1 MGFFLSIDTE
11 SINFDHHLRC
21 GGWLNLVWY
30 GSTVGNVK
38 RPIESESDIFGGGGG
53 GGGGE
58 SHTQLYQVIQHYSSM
73 GDIVTEN
80 PYPI

>member
-1 MGFFLSIDTE
+1 MVFFLSIDTE

-30 GSTVGNVK
+30 RSTVEYVK
-38 RPIESESDIFGGGGG
+38 RPIESESDIFG
-53 GGGGE
+53 E
-58 SHTQLYQVIQHYSSM
+58 KSHTQLYQIIQHYSSK
-73 GDIVTEN
+73 GDIVPEN